1 MMRMGSPA
9 STVEVERKCLVC
21 DWTGIVQEPADSLE
35 IGRPCPACSAP
46 TERGAVLRTWTQL
59 PNPHAAGLA
68 RLGASKGGRARAN
81 ALSPQR
87 RREIARAAAQARW
100 KRR

>member
-1 MMRMGSPA
+1 MADAPQEFEA
-9 STVEVERKCLVC
+9 ERKCLVC
-21 DWTGIVQEPADSLE
+21 DWTGIAMEPVDTPE
-35 IGRPCPACSAP
+35 IGLPCPACRAP
-46 TERGAVLRTWTQL
+46 TERIAFRRGRHHQ
-59 PNPHAAGLA
+59 PNPHGAALA
-68 RLGASKGGRARAN
+68 RLGASKGGHARAS